1 MIILSFDVY
10 NPFSDRKMK
19 LEKIAAEIE
28 AQILAK
34 SNDEEITKGYTSD
47 MLSDV
52 IANAGEGTA
61 WITIQIHMNVIAV
74 AQLKKIPV
82 IVLTGKAVPAP
93 EALSAAKEKG
103 ISVLRTELD
112 SFNVSGKLFRLFHQ
126 S

>member
-1 MIILSFDVY
+1 
-10 NPFSDRKMK
+10 MK

-93 EALSAAKEKG
+93 EALNAATDKG
-103 ISVLRTELD
+103 ISVLRTDLD
-112 SFNVSGKLFRLFHQ
+112 SFNVSGRLYRLFHE